1 MKLFEVDKARY
12 KKHLNIVIVGFIS
25 SLLVLSLVFGSVLIA
40 LFSDLNH
47 VSDVGNVAEIAE
59 AAVTASEVEAT
70 QDSNFRY
77 NLLGVLLALLA
88 NAAVLHSVKHSDFFT
103 EVYYVWQIKQTQN
116 LIYRKLRKIK
126 IAAKDNE
133 NQALLILFY
142 YYQSIKQLYV
152 LDDNTITLST
162 VEQNLQDVTD
172 TITEKGLD
180 VEANPFDKKMLA
192 NY

>member
-1 MKLFEVDKARY
+1 MKLIEVDKARY

-25 SLLVLSLVFGSVLIA
+25 SLLILSLLFGSVLIA

-47 VSDVGNVAEIAE
+47 VSDVGNVAEMAE

-88 NAAVLHSVKHSDFFT
+88 NAAVLHSVKHSEFFT

-180 VEANPFDKKMLA
+180 VEATPFDKKMLA

>member
-1 MKLFEVDKARY
+1 MKLIEVDKARY

-25 SLLVLSLVFGSVLIA
+25 SLLVLSLLLGSVLIA
-40 LFSDLNH
+40 MFSN
-47 VSDVGNVAEIAE
+47 VPEMVDV
-59 AAVTASEVEAT
+59 AVTAGEVEAA
-70 QDSNFRY
+70 QDSNFRF
-77 NLLGVLLALLA
+77 NLLGVILALLA

-103 EVYYVWQIKQTQN
+103 EVYYVWRIKQTQN
-116 LIYRKLRKIK
+116 LIYRKLRNIK
-126 IAAKDNE
+126 IAAKDND

-162 VEQNLQDVTD
+162 VEQNLQDVTN

-180 VEANPFDKKMLA
+180 VEARPFDKKMLGD
-192 NY
+192 Y